1 MITDSLGGSD
11 THYYCINIILIT
23 HYMDTTT
30 TLTRRITQN
39 TDNAVKKEEQ
49 TVSHQKAGRDNVR
62 NTKQSIY
69 SLLVTKGIPKHC
81 YFLNTT

>member
-23 HYMDTTT
+23 HYRDTTT

-39 TDNAVKKEEQ
+39 TDNAVKREQ